1 LGALCWP
8 LGTTRILCVQRPRRS
23 EYGIDVGRPT
33 NAFSNWRTS
42 TLSVPE
48 SSSSV
53 LNATDLFCSLSEWGS
68 KATIYIGSKPWM
80 IAAILVG
87 ILGIISFCIYRIW
100 GYFVEALDI
109 FGNELRTFLGIGMLA
124 IPIGLLFNP
133 LTVLV
138 SEIRPMDW
146 MLQTS
151 NDSAGGKL
159 TVVAIIGGAQ
169 QAAMTLVVVPAVIA
183 MLVALLIYVVVLS
196 FAAFSLVLIPV
207 AVYIAVRWLFY
218 PQSIVLD
225 DQKPGWNGLRKS

>member
-1 LGALCWP
+1 MGSKW
-8 LGTTRILCVQRPRRS
+8 
-23 EYGIDVGRPT
+23 EDPT

-146 MLQTS
+146 VLQTF

-169 QAAMTLVVVPAVIA
+169 QAAMTLVVVPAVIYA
-183 MLVALLIYVVVLS
+183 MKDIRQGV
-196 FAAFSLVLIPV
+196 
-207 AVYIAVRWLFY
+207 
-218 PQSIVLD
+218 
-225 DQKPGWNGLRKS
+225 KPGVWQSLRASLR

>member
-1 LGALCWP
+1 MGSKW
-8 LGTTRILCVQRPRRS
+8 
-23 EYGIDVGRPT
+23 EDPT

-146 MLQTS
+146 VLQTF
-151 NDSAGGKL
+151 NDSAEGKL

-169 QAAMTLVVVPAVIA
+169 QAAMTLVVVPAVIYA
-183 MLVALLIYVVVLS
+183 MKDIRQGV
-196 FAAFSLVLIPV
+196 
-207 AVYIAVRWLFY
+207 
-218 PQSIVLD
+218 
-225 DQKPGWNGLRKS
+225 KPGVWQSLRASLR